1 MCTTKAVTP
10 YLDLNITARACHSP
24 NHNVRHK
31 RAADE
36 CVNPR
41 SIQRSPENDWKLP
54 NFKQTGS
61 GPQVFLQKNFNLGI
75 YFLIKAIECLVNRLL
90 RYQILGFI
98 FSIFINLDASMLV
111 SPKEVFRNLMCWDMM
126 ESSKRRNFTYTFM
139 GRNFKKGGWT
149 GWSYRSSFH
158 RRSWL

>member
-1 MCTTKAVTP
+1 MLGINELLMNVLIPDQSSVVQKMIEN
-10 YLDLNITARACHSP
+10 YQILNRQDQDHRYFC
-24 NHNVRHK
+24 
-31 RAADE
+31 
-36 CVNPR
+36 
-41 SIQRSPENDWKLP
+41 
-54 NFKQTGS
+54 
-61 GPQVFLQKNFNLGI
+61 KNFNLGI

-139 GRNFKKGGWT
+139 GRNFKKGSWT